1 MLTVKQIEAAK
12 PEAKSYR
19 LADSGGL
26 CLFITTAGKKVWR
39 LRYRFNGKAQTLVFG
54 HYPAISLAEARAKQA
69 EAKLKLSN
77 GENPSIGKSK
87 AQSIPAAEND
97 FQSIYR
103 EWFDRKKK
111 VWSDKYRIELERMFD
126 QHILPYIGRC
136 NIKEITPMMLLD
148 VLKKFEDRGALE
160 RANKARR
167 RCGEVFRFAVAT
179 GRANYNPAPD
189 LASEMEV
196 PEPKHYP
203 FLQGAEIS
211 AFNAALAGY
220 AGSLISKLATQLLQ
234 LTALR
239 TIELRMSEWTFIN
252 FEARTWEIP
261 KELMKSRKP
270 HVVPMSDQ
278 VITILKQLQPV
289 TGDGRFIFPG
299 RNDKNK
305 PISENTVLG
314 VIRRVGFDG
323 RASGHGFRHQMS
335 TILNE
340 NGFNADLIELQLA
353 HVDRNRIRGIY
364 NHAQRLPER
373 AEMMQWYGDWING
386 KVS

>member
-1 MLTVKQIEAAK
+1 
-12 PEAKSYR
+12 
-19 LADSGGL
+19 
-26 CLFITTAGKKVWR
+26 
-39 LRYRFNGKAQTLVFG
+39 
-54 HYPAISLAEARAKQA
+54 
-69 EAKLKLSN
+69 
-77 GENPSIGKSK
+77 
-87 AQSIPAAEND
+87 
-97 FQSIYR
+97 
-103 EWFDRKKK
+103 
-111 VWSDKYRIELERMFD
+111 
-126 QHILPYIGRC
+126 
-136 NIKEITPMMLLD
+136 MMLLD

-289 TGDGRFIFPG
+289 TGDGRYIFPG

-305 PISENTVLG
+305 SISENTVLG

-373 AEMMQWYGDWING
+373 AEMMQWYGNWING